1 MCLKYVMLFEK
12 ETVMMKKLLTFL
24 FVIGLPC
31 FAIGAAATNTPTA
44 TNTPKPGVPG
54 SSLASLQQTQI
65 ALQRAIATMGTS
77 GNTTI
82 YAQATIIANQLA
94 LAQAVA
100 TRDANGI
107 TGNVNAIVYGGKNVE
122 VGTSTPGP
130 IALDEKGRVII
141 SVPSPTQ
148 TYTPTKTPTVDVSM
162 TPMAGNQ
169 YTPTCT
175 PSPTP
180 AVAVNNWPWSFYPY
194 SSAVTSINYSVAVS
208 VTGAVTLATAVTLV
222 YQDLDL
228 NLFNHSATGVS
239 ISLAE
244 GATIRVLPYLP
255 PGGCFSHYYKAL
267 QTNVPWI
274 LNLGA
279 AVTAVTGS
287 GRTDC
292 RP

>member
-1 MCLKYVMLFEK
+1 
-12 ETVMMKKLLTFL
+12 MKKLLTFL

-169 YTPTCT
+169 YTPTMT
-175 PSPTP
+175 PYIVRFVPTMLIGSPTP
-180 AVAVNNWPWSFYPY
+180 ISMNTPIPGSYTELIINGGSF
-194 SSAVTSINYSVAVS
+194 SNLGTSAVTIQFFENWSALTPMKVIAPYCSWPPGDS
-208 VTGAVTLATAVTLV
+208 VTF
-222 YQDLDL
+222 YDLDMK
-228 NLFNHSATGVS
+228 STWQ
-239 ISLAE
+239 
-244 GATIRVLPYLP
+244 YLP
-255 PGGCFSHYYKAL
+255 
-267 QTNVPWI
+267 
-274 LNLGA
+274 LGA
-279 AVTAVTGS
+279 AATQSGS
-287 GRTDC
+287 VFFLPHKT
-292 RP
+292 PLPMPQ